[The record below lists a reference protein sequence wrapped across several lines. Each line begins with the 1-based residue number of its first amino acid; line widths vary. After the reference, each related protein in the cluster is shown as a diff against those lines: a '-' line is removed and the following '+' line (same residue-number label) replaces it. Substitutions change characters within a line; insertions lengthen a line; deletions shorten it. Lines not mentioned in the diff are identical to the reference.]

1 MTWIDHYREHYR
13 PLLNH
18 TTNAAKR
25 GLEPG
30 LYCRAQGFD
39 IMFEHLLGRAAPYHI
54 IETGTMRK
62 PGNWKDGCSAML
74 FTEFV
79 DAYSGT
85 VRSVDI
91 DPAAC
96 QASAAAIASPNFSVT
111 CSDSVSWL
119 NQQTD
124 LGQVALFYLD
134 SYDVKWDNDT
144 PSAQH
149 HLREFQA
156 IEPYITPGTMVA
168 IDDNARRVQD
178 GSRTGKARM
187 IVEYLEQKGI
197 APIYD
202 AYQIIYLF

>member
-25 GLEPG
+25 GLKPG
-30 LYCRAQGFD
+30 LYCRARGFD

>member
-13 PLLNH
+13 PLLDH

-30 LYCRAQGFD
+30 LYCRARGFD
-39 IMFEHLLGRAAPYHI
+39 IMFEHLLAHNAPYHI

-62 PGNWKDGCSAML
+62 PGNWKDGCSAQL
-74 FTEFV
+74 FTDFV
-79 DAYSGT
+79 DAHGGT

-96 QASAAAIASPNFSVT
+96 QASAAAITSPNFSVT
-111 CSDSVSWL
+111 CSDSVGWL
-119 NQQTD
+119 QQQTD
-124 LGQVALFYLD
+124 LDQVKLFYLD
-134 SYDVKWDNDT
+134 SYDVKWDDDA
-144 PSAQH
+144 PSARH

-168 IDDNARRVQD
+168 IDDNARRTRD

-197 APIYD
+197 VPIYD